1 MTKARKKKTEWE
13 PGSTELFPRPKFLD
27 WEPLTEEEH
36 RRENRARADARMKQ
50 EEELR
55 QLMVSRAKKGQ
66 PKKRTHIVISRKG

>member
-1 MTKARKKKTEWE
+1 MTKTSSKKHL
-13 PGSTELFPRPKFLD
+13 ELGFSEAFPRPKFLD

-36 RRENRARADARMKQ
+36 RRENRARADARLKQ

-55 QLMVSRAKKGQ
+55 QLMLNRAKKGQ

>member
-1 MTKARKKKTEWE
+1 MTKTRKTKTERA
-13 PGSTELFPRPKFLD
+13 PRSSELFPRPKFLD

-36 RRENRARADARMKQ
+36 RRENLARANAKIKQ

-55 QLMVSRAKKGQ
+55 VLMASRAKKGQ

>member
-1 MTKARKKKTEWE
+1 MTKTRKRKTELE
-13 PGSTELFPRPKFLD
+13 PGFSELFPRPKFLD
-27 WEPLTEEEH
+27 WEPLTEEER

-55 QLMVSRAKKGQ
+55 QLMVNRAKKGQ